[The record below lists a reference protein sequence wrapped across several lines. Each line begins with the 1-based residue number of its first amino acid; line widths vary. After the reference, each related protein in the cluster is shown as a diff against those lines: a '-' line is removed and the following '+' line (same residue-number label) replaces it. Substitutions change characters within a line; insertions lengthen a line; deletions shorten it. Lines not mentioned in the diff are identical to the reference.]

1 MEIALSRQCSLE
13 FCMSISSWSRGILCA
28 VAFLAMA
35 AVGCGPAR
43 DPSAVI
49 YGRGSDAETLDP
61 IHATN
66 GETVNVLVNI
76 YDTLIAY
83 HDETV
88 ELIPALAEKWESSPD
103 GLTWTFH
110 LRPNVKF
117 HDGTPCDAAAVVFNF
132 ERLIVDKHP
141 NVYKG
146 TPPYSPNFAMIEKVE
161 ATEPLTVVFKLKHPS
176 AVFLKNVALFA
187 ASIASPTAVKKHG
200 ADFGTYPVGTGPYKF
215 GVWKR
220 QEELVLEANPEHWR
234 GAPKNP
240 RVIFVPVAEHAVRI
254 AQLKRGE
261 IDIADN
267 LPASELKALAGT
279 PGIKFQKTPG
289 MNVGYL
295 AFQTKKGITANRKFR
310 EGIAY
315 AIDKAKLIEVAYS
328 GAARPATNMM
338 PVGFLGYNAEI
349 VDRKVDLE
357 KAKKLIE
364 EGAAEA
370 KVSLPVTLK
379 LFVMQATRPYM
390 QQPKETANFIR
401 DSVKPLGVN
410 LELRIQENN
419 LHFQSL
425 SRGEHD
431 LALAGWTSDAIDPDT
446 FLYALLDPDNINDAG
461 GNNMSRFDNAEVH
474 RLLVAAQK
482 ELDVEKRAAMYRTV
496 QQMAFD
502 EVPTM
507 PLAHTDLQIA
517 QRDALEGYV
526 LHPSSLTRMR
536 LAWLKGVTP

>member
-1 MEIALSRQCSLE
+1 
-13 FCMSISSWSRGILCA
+13 
-28 VAFLAMA
+28 
-35 AVGCGPAR
+35 
-43 DPSAVI
+43 
-49 YGRGSDAETLDP
+49 
-61 IHATN
+61 
-66 GETVNVLVNI
+66 VNVLVNL
-76 YDTLIAY
+76 YDGLIAY

-88 ELIPALAEKWESSPD
+88 ELVPALAEKWESSND

-132 ERLIVDKHP
+132 ERQIVPDHP
-141 NVYKG
+141 NVYHG
-146 TPPYSPNFAMIEKVE
+146 VPPYSPSFAMIEKVE
-161 ATEPLTVVFKLKHPS
+161 AADPQTVVFKLKHPS
-176 AVFLKNVALFA
+176 AIFLKNIALFA
-187 ASIASPTAVKKHG
+187 AGICSPTAVKKYAKEYGLH
-200 ADFGTYPVGTGPYKF
+200 PVGTGPYKL
-215 GVWKR
+215 GIWKR
-220 QEELVLEANPEHWR
+220 QEELVLEAVPDHWR
-234 GAPKNP
+234 GPARNT

-267 LPASELKALAGT
+267 LPAVELKALAGA
-279 PGIKFQKTPG
+279 PGIKFQKQPG

-310 EGIAY
+310 KGIAC
-315 AIDKAKLIEVAYS
+315 AIDKARLIEVAYA
-328 GAARPATNMM
+328 GAARPAVNMM
-338 PVGFLGYNAEI
+338 PASFLGYNSEI

-364 EGAAEA
+364 EAAAENGE
-370 KVSLPVTLK
+370 KLPLSLR

-390 QQPKETANFIR
+390 QQPKETATFIR
-401 DSVKPLGVN
+401 DAVKPLGVN
-410 LELRIQENN
+410 LEIRIQENN

-446 FLYALLDPDNINDAG
+446 FLYSLLDPDNINDAG
-461 GNNMSRFDNAEVH
+461 GNNMSRYDNPEVH
-474 RLLVAAQK
+474 RLLLAAQK
-482 ELDVEKRAAMYRTV
+482 ELDEEKRAAMYRQV
-496 QQMAFD
+496 QVMAFED
-502 EVPTM
+502 VPTI

-517 QRDALEGYV
+517 HREALQGYV

-536 LAWLKGVTP
+536 HAWLQGSGP